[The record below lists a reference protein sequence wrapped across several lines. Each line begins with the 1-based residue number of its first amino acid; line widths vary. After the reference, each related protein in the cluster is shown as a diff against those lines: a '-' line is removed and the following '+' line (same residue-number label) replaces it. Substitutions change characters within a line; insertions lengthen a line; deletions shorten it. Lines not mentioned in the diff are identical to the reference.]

1 MKTLVAVPC
10 LDMVQTSFMNSLLRL
25 MSVDETQISFRVS
38 SLVYDSRNLLAGE
51 AVSQGYDRILFL
63 DSDMVFQPDLLIRLS
78 KDLDEGRD
86 YVCGLFFRRKPPYK
100 PVIYKDLHYH
110 RDGLKLDMK
119 LEPYLDYPQ
128 NEIFEVA
135 GSGFGA
141 VMMTT
146 ELVNKVGDKFGYP
159 FSPEMGFGEDL
170 SFCWRVKQLGIP
182 MYCDSSVKV
191 GHVGMGTIS
200 EETYFATR
208 GDI

>member
-208 GDI
+208 GDM

>member
-78 KDLDEGRD
+78 KDMDEGRD

>member
-25 MSVDETQISFRVS
+25 MSVDETKISFRVS

-78 KDLDEGRD
+78 KDMDEGRD

-182 MYCDSSVKV
+182 MYCDSSVRV

>member
-10 LDMVQTSFMNSLLRL
+10 MDMVQTSFMNSLLRL
-25 MSVDETQISFRVS
+25 MSVDETKISFRVS

-78 KDLDEGRD
+78 KDMDEGRD

>member
-25 MSVDETQISFRVS
+25 MSVDETKISFRVS

-78 KDLDEGRD
+78 KDMDEGRD

-170 SFCWRVKQLGIP
+170 SFCWRVKQLDIP
-182 MYCDSSVKV
+182 MYCDSGVKV

>member
-10 LDMVQTSFMNSLLRL
+10 MDMVQTSFMNSLLRL

-128 NEIFEVA
+128 DEIFEVA

>member
-182 MYCDSSVKV
+182 MYCDSSVRV
-191 GHVGMGTIS
+191 GHVGIGTIS

>member
-10 LDMVQTSFMNSLLRL
+10 LDMVQTSFMKSLLRL

-78 KDLDEGRD
+78 KDMDEGRD

>member
-86 YVCGLFFRRKPPYK
+86 YVCGLFFSSIPP
-100 PVIYKDLHYH
+100 
-110 RDGLKLDMK
+110 R
-119 LEPYLDYPQ
+119 
-128 NEIFEVA
+128 
-135 GSGFGA
+135 
-141 VMMTT
+141 
-146 ELVNKVGDKFGYP
+146 
-159 FSPEMGFGEDL
+159 
-170 SFCWRVKQLGIP
+170 
-182 MYCDSSVKV
+182 
-191 GHVGMGTIS
+191 
-200 EETYFATR
+200 
-208 GDI
+208 

>member
-25 MSVDETQISFRVS
+25 MSVDETKISFRVS

-78 KDLDEGRD
+78 KDMDEGRD

-146 ELVNKVGDKFGYP
+146 ALVNKVGDKFGYP

-182 MYCDSSVKV
+182 MYCDSSVRV

>member
-78 KDLDEGRD
+78 KDMDEGRD

-182 MYCDSSVKV
+182 MYCDSRVKV

>member
-10 LDMVQTSFMNSLLRL
+10 MDMVQTSFMNSLLRL

-63 DSDMVFQPDLLIRLS
+63 DSDMVFQPDLLVRLS

-119 LEPYLDYPQ
+119 LEPFLDYPQ

>member
-191 GHVGMGTIS
+191 GHVGIGTIS

>member
-10 LDMVQTSFMNSLLRL
+10 MDMVQTSFMNSLLRL
-25 MSVDETQISFRVS
+25 MSVDETKISFRVS

-78 KDLDEGRD
+78 KDMDEGRD

-182 MYCDSSVKV
+182 MYCDSSVRV